1 MAKLKKPKS
10 KPPKEPD
17 VKRITVDERFGDW
30 SIRLLIATL
39 AGKARTSDKKIEFQN
54 INNWNPE
61 KCIYATRK
69 NFIAYLGLGSDKS
82 LMACAVK
89 EVIGEVEQKPTAN
102 LLWLGLKE
110 GQVFILGKFRV
121 QGERFEPEYLT
132 VSTPPNTSGKRLLGI
147 VDCCDGDKT
156 LKYVKQIIQVRAN
169 DGIDIDGVAFICAT
183 HPHFDNISG
192 IKALLTD
199 PATCPHEFWDSGF
212 GHN

>member
-69 NFIAYLGLGSDKS
+69 NFISYLGLGSDKS

-102 LLWLGLKE
+102 LLWLGLKG
-110 GQVFILGKFRV
+110 GQGFFLGKFTEQRD
-121 QGERFEPEYLT
+121 RFEPEYLT
-132 VSTPPNTSGKRLLGI
+132 VSSTPTIEFLR
-147 VDCCDGDKT
+147 
-156 LKYVKQIIQVRAN
+156 
-169 DGIDIDGVAFICAT
+169 IDRIERFK
-183 HPHFDNISG
+183 DNS
-192 IKALLTD
+192 KSLY
-199 PATCPHEFWDSGF
+199 SR
-212 GHN
+212 

>member
-1 MAKLKKPKS
+1 MEKLKKPKS
-10 KPPKEPD
+10 KLPKEMD

-39 AGKARTSDKKIEFQN
+39 AGEAGTSDKKIEFQN

-61 KCIYATRK
+61 KCIYATKK
-69 NFIAYLGLGSDKS
+69 NFMSNLGLGNDKS

-121 QGERFEPEYLT
+121 QGDRFEPEYLT
-132 VSTPPNTSGKRLLGI
+132 ISSTPTIEFLRIDRIERFKDNSKSLYSRAL
-147 VDCCDGDKT
+147 CDKEKSD
-156 LKYVKQIIQVRAN
+156 
-169 DGIDIDGVAFICAT
+169 
-183 HPHFDNISG
+183 
-192 IKALLTD
+192 
-199 PATCPHEFWDSGF
+199 E
-212 GHN
+212 